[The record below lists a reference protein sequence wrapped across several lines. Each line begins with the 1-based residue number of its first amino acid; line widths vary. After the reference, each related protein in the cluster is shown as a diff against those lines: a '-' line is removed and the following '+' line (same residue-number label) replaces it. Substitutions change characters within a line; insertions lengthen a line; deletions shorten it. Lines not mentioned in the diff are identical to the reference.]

1 MENVIVV
8 RRTVIV
14 FSMKL
19 TPDEGWLRNERL
31 DRTEIPTQ
39 RLDIIFVETAL
50 HVLDHETRLAYLR
63 IPDHPDFDDHAILLL
78 VVFEQGVRTLT
89 AGAGQ

>member
-1 MENVIVV
+1 MEKVMVV

-19 TPDEGWLRNERL
+19 TPEGSRLSDERRRL
-31 DRTEIPTQ
+31 TKVRTQ
-39 RLDIIFVETAL
+39 RLDIIFIETAL
-50 HVLDHETRLAYLR
+50 HILDHETRLAYLR
-63 IPDHPDFDDHAILLL
+63 VSNHSDFYDHTILLL
-78 VVFEQGVRTLT
+78 VVFEQWMRALA